1 MTTRDSDDLPLTARF
16 ERAYRVMRS
25 PSFLEMKGQIGEVP
39 YFVLAYKP
47 SDEPRVGAEHK
58 RLVTRLRT
66 DGLEVCDIDLWA
78 LANELWSATGQWEL
92 ILEQETALPK
102 AVFSEGVGNVISPK
116 DYLSPRIARIVE
128 DQRPRPQVVLLSN
141 VGRLYPLVRAHTV
154 LNTLQPLLADLP
166 IVLVFPGTYRQSPTQ
181 GSSLVLFDRLTDDDY
196 YRAFDLLE
204 LENS

>member
-1 MTTRDSDDLPLTARF
+1 MTTRLSDQLSLTERF
-16 ERAYRVMRS
+16 ELAYRVMRT

-39 YFVLAYKP
+39 YFVLAYRP
-47 SDEPRVGAEHK
+47 SDEPNVAGEHR
-58 RLVTRLRT
+58 RLVTRLRK
-66 DGLEVCDIDLWA
+66 DGIEVCDIDLWH
-78 LANELWSATGQWEL
+78 LATELWSETGVWAQ
-92 ILEQETALPK
+92 IIEQETALPK
-102 AVFSEGVGNVISPK
+102 EMFGEAVGNVISPREH
-116 DYLSPRIARIVE
+116 LSPRITRVVE
-128 DQRPRPQVVLLSN
+128 EQQPRPQVVMLSN

-166 IVLVFPGTYRQSPTQ
+166 VVLVFPGTYRQSPTQ

>member
-1 MTTRDSDDLPLTARF
+1 MTTRPSESMPLTARF
-16 ERAYRVMRS
+16 ETAYRVMRS
-25 PSFLEMKGQIGEVP
+25 PNFLEMKGQIGEVP
-39 YFVLAYKP
+39 YFVLAYRP
-47 SDEPRVGAEHK
+47 SDEPNVAGEHR
-58 RLVTRLRT
+58 RLVTRLRK
-66 DGLEVCDIDLWA
+66 DGIEVCYIDLWR
-78 LANELWSATGQWEL
+78 LATDLWSETGQWEQ

-102 AVFSEGVGNVISPK
+102 DVFAEGVGNVISPK
-116 DYLSPRIARIVE
+116 EYLSPRIARIVE
-128 DQRPRPQVVLLSN
+128 EQQPRPQIVLLSN

-166 IVLVFPGTYRQSPTQ
+166 VVLVFPGTYRQSPTQ